1 MYIYIYIYLYIF
13 EKKQINLNK
22 MFPKIITF
30 MICCLIY
37 YVKGIEI
44 INLCKKKIKLKL
56 LEK

>member
-1 MYIYIYIYLYIF
+1 
-13 EKKQINLNK
+13 

-44 INLCKKKIKLKL
+44 INLSKKKILSKH
-56 LEK
+56 LEKRL

>member
-1 MYIYIYIYLYIF
+1 MYIYIYLYIF